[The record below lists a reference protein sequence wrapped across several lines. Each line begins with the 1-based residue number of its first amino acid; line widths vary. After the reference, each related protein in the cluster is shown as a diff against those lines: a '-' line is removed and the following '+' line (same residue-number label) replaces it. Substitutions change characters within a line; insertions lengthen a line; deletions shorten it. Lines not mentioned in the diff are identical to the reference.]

1 MAYLYHCRKIQEEK
15 NKVGHPIKPN
25 RTPCIYGLY
34 TGGVFMSDVKKLRFL
49 KPETVEKLKLCME
62 MAGSD
67 AVDLMTEAYG
77 QDVFDKEGR
86 GGKVWLYKG
95 AKEALT
101 CMEKL
106 NRVLLDDELSAGD
119 GSDRKV
125 SPEAQAAALLE
136 SVAKKLEERKQRP
149 S

>member
-1 MAYLYHCRKIQEEK
+1 MTEK
-15 NKVGHPIKPN
+15 TKAGH
-25 RTPCIYGLY
+25 
-34 TGGVFMSDVKKLRFL
+34 L
-49 KPETVEKLKLCME
+49 KPETKEKLKLCLE
-62 MAGSD
+62 MAATD
-67 AVDLMTEAYG
+67 TVDLMTEAYG
-77 QDVFDKEGR
+77 QNLFEKEGR
-86 GGKVWLYKG
+86 GDKVWLYKG

-106 NRVLLDDELSAGD
+106 KRILNDDELSVGD
-119 GSDRKV
+119 PNDRKI